1 MFDYKLLAA
10 LDAVVQEGNFD
21 KAARRLCITQ
31 SAVSQRL
38 RLLEERF
45 GQMLV
50 VRGTPARATAAGQRL
65 LRHVRQVGLLEQELI
80 GDLQGD
86 VDDDYVALPVGL
98 NNDSLS
104 TWFLDAVGSVVA
116 RERLLLQ
123 LTVEDEGHT
132 LALLKNGD
140 VLGCVSS
147 TATPATGCVSSRL
160 GLMRYRCIATPAFAA
175 RHFSGGVNRASLRQ
189 APGIIFNRR
198 DTLHLGTLESR
209 FNIGIGDFPVLIV
222 PSVQS
227 LLDAVE
233 RGLGYGICPELQ
245 VAGRLADGSLV
256 DLLPDEPPV
265 VTLYWHCWA
274 LQTPRL
280 ERFSATLLAEAQ
292 QRLPQ

>member
-10 LDAVVQEGNFD
+10 LEAVVQEGSFD
-21 KAARRLCITQ
+21 KAARLLCLTQ
-31 SAVSQRL
+31 SAVSQRI
-38 RLLEERF
+38 RLLEERL

-50 VRGTPARATAAGQRL
+50 VRGTPARATAAGHRL
-65 LRHVRQVGLLEQELI
+65 LRHVRQVGLLEQELL
-80 GDLQGD
+80 GELQGD
-86 VDDDYVALPVGL
+86 ADDDYVALPVGL

-104 TWFLDAVGSVVA
+104 TWFLDAVGDCVA

-140 VLGCVSS
+140 VIGCVTS
-147 TATPATGCVSSRL
+147 TAQAATGCVSHRL
-160 GLMRYRCIATPAFAA
+160 GIMRYRCIATAEFAA
-175 RHFSGGVNRASLRQ
+175 RHFAAGVGPDTLRRS
-189 APGIIFNRR
+189 PGIIFNRR
-198 DTLHLGTLESR
+198 DTLHLGTLETR
-209 FNIGIGDFPVLIV
+209 FGIGIAEFPLLIV

-245 VAGRLADGSLV
+245 VTERLAQGSLV
-256 DLLPDEPPV
+256 DLLPDEPPE
-265 VTLYWHCWA
+265 VTLYWQCWA

-280 ERFSATLLAEAQ
+280 ERFSATLLAEARR
-292 QRLPQ
+292 RLPQ